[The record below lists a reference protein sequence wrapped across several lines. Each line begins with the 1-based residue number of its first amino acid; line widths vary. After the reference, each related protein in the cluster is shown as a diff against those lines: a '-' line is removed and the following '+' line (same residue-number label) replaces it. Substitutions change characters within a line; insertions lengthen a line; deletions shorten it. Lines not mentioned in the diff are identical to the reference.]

1 MVLLVRRKHLLA
13 AVCLILS
20 FALSARVFAQTFR
33 GTVSGTVTD
42 SSGAAIPGA
51 RVTLTHPSTDF
62 SLTIPSGSSGEYLFP
77 ELPVGIYKVTAKAPG
92 FDTKTIDSVNVAVS
106 KVTDL
111 LIRMTVGTENTVVT
125 VEANGVQT
133 DTTSSSL
140 VSVIDQSTVQN
151 IPMNGRDFT
160 QMVKLSPS
168 VNINKSVNGSRT
180 NGINYQLDGADNND
194 PWSNAVASNQG
205 GVAGIAGGLIPI
217 EAIDQ
222 FAIQNNAESDM
233 GRNGGANANMVL
245 RSGTNNI
252 HGDLFYFNRN
262 EFFAALSPIQ
272 RPGSRKPEIRNHQF
286 GFTLGGP
293 IWKDHTF
300 LFLAGESQLA
310 NANNSVSD
318 TVVTD
323 AWVTAATNLL
333 KIYGRTPNPVSLALY
348 AGNGTNAGLFP
359 ADSRSGPATS
369 GNYLS
374 QGRNSYNSYNGI
386 IKLDHHF
393 SDKETLSM
401 HYLGTTG
408 TQTADV
414 GSHYAQYFQKAPMHI
429 HNISIVQN
437 SVFTSHLVNQVTFGG
452 SYFLQRFNDADQN
465 FNPAALGLNLGLT
478 GILAQGATQ
487 INITGFDYT
496 GATAPLGRTDVTG
509 LVSDTLH
516 WVLGRHSL
524 KLGGEFRHSNLDV
537 GYYTNGRGKF
547 NFDGTRGPYAASS
560 AATRAANCATAGVT
574 ASNCSALENV
584 ADFLLGAPT
593 NSAGAVILRNNP
605 ERVYLVSSQ
614 DYFAQD
620 DFQVSP
626 KLTVN
631 FGVRYT
637 YPGVVHDQHQDLYNF
652 DPSTRS
658 FLPSPLYHKD
668 LSDFAPRVGFSYSP
682 LQDQRTVLRGSY
694 GWFYDTPTVGQF
706 VYNNINNGGSP
717 GIYGNPAGATPVYQV
732 NAPTNSTFASGVA
745 VFGSAAASSL
755 GAFAVNPHFKT
766 AYLQNFNLNV
776 EQQLSSSTLVTIAYV
791 GSQGRRLG
799 VVYDLNQAVLG
810 VRPIPKSA
818 TGTILN
824 GINQVNSR
832 GSSNFNSLQVNV
844 RQAPWHGLSNNFNYQ
859 WGRSMDFTSTV
870 TTPENSYNL
879 GMDYGPSTFDVRNSM
894 TDYVSYAL
902 PRIGNFAPRL
912 TRGWQVHTLATFSG
926 GSPINILTGANVSG
940 SGENKDRPNQI
951 RMNPRV
957 ARTTI
962 VNGSTLQY
970 QYLAPQ
976 TAGSAV
982 YVRQAAGTF
991 GNTGRDSVYGPG
1003 LGSVDLS
1010 VFKLT
1015 PLTERINTELRA
1027 EIYNVMNQAN
1037 FANPSGT
1044 ITSGTFGRLT
1054 QTRNGSSAPGL
1065 GFGEPRNIQFALKLT
1080 F

>member
-1 MVLLVRRKHLLA
+1 MVLLIRRKHLLA
-13 AVCLILS
+13 AVCLVLLFS
-20 FALSARVFAQTFR
+20 TSVSLLAQTFR
-33 GTVSGTVTD
+33 GTVSGMVTD
-42 SSGAAIPGA
+42 RTGAAIPGA
-51 RVTLTHPSTDF
+51 MVTIINPLTDF
-62 SLTIPSGSSGEYLFP
+62 SLTIPSGKSGEYLFP
-77 ELPVGIYKVTAKAPG
+77 ELPVGLYKVTAKAAG
-92 FDTKTIDSVNVAVS
+92 FDTSTVDAVNVAVS

-111 LIRMTVGTENTVVT
+111 PIRMTVGGENTVVT

-222 FAIQNNAESDM
+222 FAIQNNAEADM

-252 HGDLFYFNRN
+252 HGDLFYFDRN

-272 RPGSRKPEIRNHQF
+272 PAGSRKPEIRNHQF

-323 AWVTAATNLL
+323 AWITAATNFL
-333 KIYGRTPNPVSLALY
+333 KIYGRTPNPVALALY
-348 AGNGTNAGLFP
+348 SGSGSNAGLFP
-359 ADSRSGPATS
+359 AVSRSGPATT

-374 QGRNSYNSYNGI
+374 NGKNSYNSFNGI

-414 GSHYAQYFQKAPMHI
+414 GSHYADYFQTAPMHI

-437 SVFTSHLVNQVTFGG
+437 SVFTSHLINQVTFGG
-452 SYFLQRFNDADQN
+452 SYFLQTFNDANQN

-478 GILAQGATQ
+478 GVLAQGATQ
-487 INITGFDYT
+487 LNITGFDYT

-516 WVLGRHSL
+516 WVIGRHSL
-524 KLGGEFRHSNLDV
+524 KLGGEFRHSNVNV
-537 GYYTNGRGKF
+537 GYFTNGRGKF
-547 NFDGTRGPYAASS
+547 NFDGTRGPYGASS
-560 AATRAANCATAGVT
+560 ATTLAANCTTAGVT

-605 ERVYLVSSQ
+605 QRVYLVTSQ

-620 DFQVSP
+620 DFQVSQ
-626 KLTVN
+626 KLTIN

-637 YPGVVHDQHQDLYNF
+637 YPGVVHDERQDLYNF

-658 FLPSPLYHKD
+658 FLPSPLYNKD

-682 LQDQRTVLRGSY
+682 RQDQRTVLRGSY

-706 VYNNINNGGSP
+706 VYNNINNGASP

-732 NAPTNSTFASGVA
+732 NAPASTTFSNGVA

-755 GAFAVNPHFKT
+755 GAFAINPNFKT
-766 AYLQNFNLNV
+766 AYLQNFNVNI
-776 EQQLSSSTLVTIAYV
+776 EQQLSNSTLVTMSYV

-799 VVYDLNQAVLG
+799 IVNDINQAVNG
-810 VRPIPKSA
+810 VRPYPTSA
-818 TGTILN
+818 TGTTLN
-824 GINQVNSR
+824 GINQVNSH

-844 RQAPWHGLSNNFNYQ
+844 RQAPWHGLSNNLNYQ
-859 WGRSMDFTSTV
+859 WGRSMDFTSAV

-879 GMDYGPSTFDVRNSM
+879 ALDYGPSTFDVRNSM
-894 TDYVSYAL
+894 TDYVNYMVPQIAH
-902 PRIGNFAPRL
+902 FAPRL
-912 TRGWQVHTLATFSG
+912 TKGWQLNTLATFAG
-926 GSPINILTGANVSG
+926 GSPINILTGANTSG

-951 RMNPRV
+951 GMNPRV
-957 ARTTI
+957 ARTSI
-962 VNGSTLQY
+962 VSGSTIQY

-976 TAGSAV
+976 TAGTAV

-991 GNTGRDSVYGPG
+991 GNTRRDSVYGPG
-1003 LGSVDLS
+1003 LGSLDFS
-1010 VFKLT
+1010 IFKLT

-1027 EIYNVMNQAN
+1027 EVYNMLNQAN

-1065 GFGEPRNIQFALKLT
+1065 GFGEPRNVQFALKLT

>member
-13 AVCLILS
+13 AVCPMVP
-20 FALSARVFAQTFR
+20 FVLSAAVLAQTFR

-42 SSGAAIPGA
+42 ATGAAIPGA
-51 RVTLTHPSTDF
+51 VVTLTNPLTDF
-62 SLTIPSGSSGEYLFP
+62 RLSVPTGTSGDYLFP
-77 ELPVGIYKVTAKAPG
+77 ELPVGVYNVTAKASG
-92 FDTKTIDSVNVAVS
+92 FDTRAIDSVNVAVS
-106 KVTDL
+106 KITDL
-111 LIRMTVGTENTVVT
+111 PIRMTVGAENTIVT

-140 VSVIDQSTVQN
+140 VSVIDQATVQN

-160 QMVKLSPS
+160 QMIKLSPS

-222 FAIQNNAESDM
+222 FAVQSNAEADM
-233 GRNGGANANMVL
+233 GRNGGGNANMVL
-245 RSGTNNI
+245 RSGTNDI
-252 HGDLFYFNRN
+252 HGDLFYFDRN
-262 EFFAALSPIQ
+262 EYFASLSPVQ
-272 RPGSRKPEIRNHQF
+272 PAGSRKPEIRNHQF

-293 IWKDHTF
+293 LWKDHTF
-300 LFLAGESQLA
+300 LFLAGEAQLA

-318 TVVTD
+318 TVLSD
-323 AWVTAATNLL
+323 GWVAAGTKFLSL
-333 KIYGRTPNPVSLALY
+333 YGRTPDPVSLALY

-359 ADSRSGPATS
+359 AESRPGPATT

-374 QGRNSYNSYNGI
+374 NGKNSYNSYNGI

-393 SDKETLSM
+393 SDRETLSM

-414 GSHYAQYFQKAPMHI
+414 GSHYAEYFQTAPMHI
-429 HNISIVQN
+429 HNVSIVQN
-437 SVFTSHLVNQVTFGG
+437 SVFTAHLINQVTFGG

-478 GILAQGATQ
+478 GVLAQGATQ
-487 INITGFDYT
+487 LNISGFDYT

-524 KLGGEFRHSNLDV
+524 KLGGEFRHSNLNV
-537 GYYTNGRGKF
+537 GYFTNGRGRF
-547 NFDGTRGPYAASS
+547 NFDGSRGPYSGSS
-560 AATRAANCATAGVT
+560 AAVLAANCTAAGVA

-584 ADFLLGAPT
+584 SDFLLGAPT

-605 ERVYLVSSQ
+605 QRVYLVSSQ

-620 DFQVSP
+620 DFQISQ

-631 FGVRYT
+631 FGLRYT
-637 YPGVVHDQHQDLYNF
+637 YPGVVHDERQDLYNF

-658 FLPSPLYHKD
+658 FLPSPLYNKD
-668 LSDFAPRVGFSYSP
+668 LSDFAPRAGFSYSP
-682 LQDQRTVLRGSY
+682 HLDQHTVLRGSY

-706 VYNNINNGGSP
+706 VYNNINNGASP
-717 GIYGNPAGATPVYQV
+717 GIYGNPAGSTPVYQV
-732 NAPTNSTFASGVA
+732 NAPANTTFNSGVP
-745 VFGSAAASSL
+745 VFGNAAASSL
-755 GAFAVNPHFKT
+755 GAFAINSNFKT

-776 EQQLSSSTLVTIAYV
+776 EQQLSNSTLVTMAYV

-799 VVYDLNQAVLG
+799 LVNDINQAVGG
-810 VRPIPKSA
+810 VRPYQRSS
-818 TGTILN
+818 TGTLLN
-824 GINQVNSR
+824 GINQVNSH
-832 GSSNFNSLQVNV
+832 GSSKFNSLQVNV

-879 GMDYGPSTFDVRNSM
+879 AMDYGPSTFDVRNSV
-894 TDYVSYAL
+894 TDYVSYTVPQIA
-902 PRIGNFAPRL
+902 RFAPRL
-912 TRGWQVHTLATFSG
+912 TRGWQVNTLATFAG

-951 RMNPRV
+951 RLNPLVTRS
-957 ARTTI
+957 TI

-976 TAGSAV
+976 VAGSAA

-991 GNTGRDSVYGPG
+991 GNTRRDSVYGPG
-1003 LGSVDLS
+1003 LGSVDFSL
-1010 VFKLT
+1010 FKRT

-1027 EIYNVMNQAN
+1027 EVYNIMNQAN

-1044 ITSGTFGRLT
+1044 ITSAAFGRLT

-1065 GFGEPRNIQFALKLT
+1065 GFGEPRNVQFALKLT